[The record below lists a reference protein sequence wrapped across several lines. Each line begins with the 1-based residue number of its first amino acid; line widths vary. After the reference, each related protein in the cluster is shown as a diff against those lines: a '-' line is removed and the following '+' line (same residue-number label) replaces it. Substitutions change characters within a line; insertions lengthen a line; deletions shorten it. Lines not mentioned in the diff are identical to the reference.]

1 MNNEKLLLLTGLLF
15 RFLLGPTIAVA
26 QPKQL
31 TLEDV
36 VQIAKAQSI
45 AAKQAAT
52 QKQTNYWQY
61 RTFLAGFKP
70 QLSLD
75 GYLPSFERS
84 FIEVTQPDGTISF
97 QPISNNNSI
106 LNLALSQNIAL
117 TGGSVFVQKQLQ
129 RFDDFQRNNR
139 LYNGIPFAVGLRQPL
154 FQFNAMKWDRKIEPL
169 KFEESNQQFIES
181 LEQVTVSA
189 TGLYFELLVAQVN
202 LQIAEKNLSNTDTL
216 YKIAQHKLELGKIS
230 QNDLLQLQLS
240 VLTAK
245 KDYASARQNAEI
257 ASLRLRSYMG
267 YRDEQALELAVPT
280 QIIELTI
287 DVKKALQEAFSNR
300 SDAIAFRRK
309 ILEAQRD
316 VDKARKDNG
325 LNATFNASFGLSNR
339 GTHLGDVYIRPQDR
353 EFVELQF
360 VLPIMT
366 WGRAQARTETAKAN
380 QKLAT
385 QSVEQDKLTFEQAIY
400 TQVTLLQMLQQQ
412 VKLTA
417 EADGIG
423 QQRYQIAQ
431 NRFILSDLSV
441 TDLGIAM
448 QEKDRARR
456 DAILA
461 LRDYWTAFYTIRLLT
476 LYDFERNEKIK

>member
-1 MNNEKLLLLTGLLF
+1 MKTEKLLLLIGLLSH
-15 RFLLGPTIAVA
+15 FLLKPLPAVA
-26 QPKQL
+26 QPQHV

-36 VQIAKAQSI
+36 VQMAKAQSI

-61 RTFLAGFKP
+61 RTFLAGFRP

-84 FIEVTQPDGTISF
+84 FTEVTQPDGTISF
-97 QPISNNNSI
+97 QPISNNNSV

-139 LYNGIPFAVGLRQPL
+139 LYNGIPFAVGVRQPL

-169 KFEESNQQFIES
+169 KFDESNQQFIEAM
-181 LEQVTVSA
+181 EQVTVDA

-202 LQIAEKNLSNTDTL
+202 LQIAEKNLNNTDTL
-216 YKIAQHKLELGKIS
+216 YKIARHKLELGKIS

-240 VLTAK
+240 VLTAQ

-267 YRDEQALELAVPT
+267 YRNEQTLELAVPT
-280 QIIELTI
+280 QIVELTI

-325 LNATFNASFGLSNR
+325 LNATLNASFGLSNR
-339 GTHLGDVYIRPQDR
+339 GAHLGDVYIRPQDR
-353 EFVELQF
+353 EYFEIQF

-380 QKLAT
+380 QQLAT

-417 EADGIG
+417 EADRIG
-423 QQRYQIAQ
+423 QERYQIAQ